1 MRHTSSHIVSLALTA
16 LNRATLA
23 LPGGESAAHLKKRK
37 KRKGFDLTTEI
48 NNLWGISADKLCND
62 LCASQATSD

>member
-23 LPGGESAAHLKKRK
+23 LPDTESAAECGKKS
-37 KRKGFDLTTEI
+37 FDFTTDI
-48 NNLWGISADKLCND
+48 NNPCRININKLNAYND

>member
-23 LPGGESAAHLKKRK
+23 LPGGESAAHLKKK
-37 KRKGFDLTTEI
+37 ERKGFDLTTEI
-48 NNLWGISADKLCND
+48 NNLWRISTDKPCND
-62 LCASQATSD
+62 LCTSQATSD

>member
-16 LNRATLA
+16 LNRVILA
-23 LPGGESAAHLKKRK
+23 LADRESAAELEKKK
-37 KRKGFDLTTEI
+37 SFDFTTDTKNPCRTNI
-48 NNLWGISADKLCND
+48 DKLNAYND